1 MFGGFNLVRLSDD
14 RKGSNFLQIDA
25 DVFNDFIH
33 RSGLVELQMGGRRFT
48 RISRDG
54 AKLSKL
60 DRFFVS
66 SELINLRPNAHVVC
80 LYCGLSDHCPF
91 LLHVETHDFGPCPFK
106 LFNSWLD
113 IPSLEVIVKKVWSTS
128 LFDPRPNVVFQ
139 SELKALKLS
148 IKSWCKV
155 EDEKNS
161 STFNSLTDQMAKFDK
176 VAEERNLL
184 EVAMHLEEAIEGGVA
199 RNEVNWMASTLKFTP
214 GSLPFNYL
222 GLPVGAN
229 MPISR
234 HCLKDVNLNSRPF
247 DGIPIRIKPSTRA
260 MNGGYNLSLE
270 RIWFG
275 VKPPPP
281 LPKKTK
287 IAFRETTNS
296 KAAHGTISHNLLP
309 SDP

>member
-1 MFGGFNLVRLSDD
+1 MGWNNDVIVANIYASQDLASKKALWENLLTTLDRTSGLWVMFGGFNLVRLSDD

-48 RISRDG
+48 RISRDE

-80 LYCGLSDHCPF
+80 LYCGLSDHCPL

-128 LFDPRPNVVFQ
+128 LFNPRPNVVFQ

-155 EDEKNS
+155 KDEKNG

-176 VAEERNLL
+176 VAEDRNLL
-184 EVAMHLEEAIEGGVA
+184 EVAMHLEVHRKQLE
-199 RNEVNWMASTLKFTP
+199 
-214 GSLPFNYL
+214 FN
-222 GLPVGAN
+222 
-229 MPISR
+229 
-234 HCLKDVNLNSRPF
+234 
-247 DGIPIRIKPSTRA
+247 
-260 MNGGYNLSLE
+260 
-270 RIWFG
+270 
-275 VKPPPP
+275 
-281 LPKKTK
+281 KTK
-287 IAFRETTNS
+287 SLDLKQKSRV
-296 KAAHGTISHNLLP
+296 K
-309 SDP
+309 